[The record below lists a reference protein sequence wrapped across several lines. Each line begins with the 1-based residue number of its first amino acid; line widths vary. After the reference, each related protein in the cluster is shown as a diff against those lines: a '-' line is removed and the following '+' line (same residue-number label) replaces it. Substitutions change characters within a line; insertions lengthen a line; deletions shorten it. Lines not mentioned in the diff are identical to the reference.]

1 MHVKSQTVDCY
12 NCIHW
17 ILASASTRVEPQTT
31 LAPGTTR
38 SQPVSPSTST
48 ALEFTTT
55 TVIVSTTA
63 TSEASTSSRVDTSD
77 VTTPLNTD
85 STTDAGQTGC
95 HDATNYSVVY
105 SSGVHAGSIC
115 SIGICIHRIL
125 WYRSII
131 AKKNGWSCGL
141 TSSLTIYRSSD
152 DTVQSLHYH
161 SYYNINIR

>member
-12 NCIHW
+12 SCIHW
-17 ILASASTRVEPQTT
+17 VLASASTRVESQST
-31 LAPGTTR
+31 LAPSTTR
-38 SQPVSPSTST
+38 SQPVSPS
-48 ALEFTTT
+48 
-55 TVIVSTTA
+55 VSTTA

-77 VTTPLNTD
+77 VTTPLNTV
-85 STTDAGQTGC
+85 SPTDAGQTGC
-95 HDATNYSVVY
+95 HDASNYSAVY
-105 SSGVHAGSIC
+105 SSGVHARSIC